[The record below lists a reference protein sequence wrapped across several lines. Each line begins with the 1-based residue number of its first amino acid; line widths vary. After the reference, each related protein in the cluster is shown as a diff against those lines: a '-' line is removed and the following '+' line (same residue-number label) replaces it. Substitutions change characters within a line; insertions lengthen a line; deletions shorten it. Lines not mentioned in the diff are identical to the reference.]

1 MLQIL
6 KSGWVSVFPRYL
18 HVAVEGTTAADHS
31 STLELTRYRTVCIS
45 GSIIEL
51 VFEFAPPD
59 FFGPGPR
66 SVIFMPKL
74 KFFSIKSNLLN
85 QV

>member
-1 MLQIL
+1 MADTL
-6 KSGWVSVFPRYL
+6 SVFHRYL
-18 HVAVEGTTAADHS
+18 HVAVEGTTSLEHS
-31 STLELTRYRTVCIS
+31 GTLELTRYRMVYIS

-51 VFEFAPPD
+51 VLEFASPD

-66 SVIFMPKL
+66 SVIFMSKL